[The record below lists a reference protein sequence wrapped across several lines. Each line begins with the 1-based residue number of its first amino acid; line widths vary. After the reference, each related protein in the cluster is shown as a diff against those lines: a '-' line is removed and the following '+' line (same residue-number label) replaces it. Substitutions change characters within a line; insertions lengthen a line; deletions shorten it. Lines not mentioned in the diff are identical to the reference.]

1 MQEVQGLNPGAAPP
15 KFGAKTPPYPTTR
28 SQRCVKGPSDS
39 LPPKI
44 GPCGMV
50 YAEGQ
55 APGMTKKKCRGG
67 VKCFLNL
74 GIAKNP
80 AEDYRLSSPG
90 EAPPRKGAEV
100 AEDPGELVVFVV
112 VGGVADL
119 GLQQMLGYM
128 LIFSTSPIT
137 SCTFSGTSSMTVTG
151 AVPSLAR
158 SRDISLPII

>member
-1 MQEVQGLNPGAAPP
+1 
-15 KFGAKTPPYPTTR
+15 
-28 SQRCVKGPSDS
+28 
-39 LPPKI
+39 
-44 GPCGMV
+44 MV

-90 EAPPRKGAEV
+90 EAPPREGAEV

-128 LIFSTSPIT
+128 LIFLQVQ
-137 SCTFSGTSSMTVTG
+137 FRV
-151 AVPSLAR
+151 VPFQGR
-158 SRDISLPII
+158 RR